1 MSKRKIKFEIALG
14 VLKMCYVNE
23 LFKGV
28 NRQFTKEYFPEDRVT
43 QFGDTD
49 SFRGQITTTAQ
60 DDQSKRIDIDNAYSI
75 MTVSDKVRKEC
86 AEVWKTLRSKAKIT
100 FAATFLGSLAGALA
114 AIALGVGAWFLFPP
128 LIPAAAAI
136 GLISFGIFAFSFLP
150 FYRLSQ
156 ADEQLKLWEDPIKNL
171 IERCRQHHM
180 QRTSHMQRNLPLQEN
195 RNTTREQAAS
205 QEAQPSEKLNIFS
218 ANIPHCGG

>member
-14 VLKMCYVNE
+14 VLKMCYVNA

-28 NRQFTKEYFPEDRVT
+28 NRQFNKEYFPEDRVT

-60 DDQSKRIDIDNAYSI
+60 DDQCKRIDIDNAYSI

-86 AEVWKTLRSKAKIT
+86 TEVWKTLKSKAKIT

-114 AIALGVGAWFLFPP
+114 AIALGVGAWFLIPP
-128 LIPAAAAI
+128 LILAAVAI

-171 IERCRQHHM
+171 IERCRQHYM
-180 QRTSHMQRNLPLQEN
+180 QRISRMQQRNLSEQQE
-195 RNTTREQAAS
+195 RSNTQAAS
-205 QEAQPSEKLNIFS
+205 QEPQPTEKVNIFS
-218 ANIPHCGG
+218 GDIRNCGG